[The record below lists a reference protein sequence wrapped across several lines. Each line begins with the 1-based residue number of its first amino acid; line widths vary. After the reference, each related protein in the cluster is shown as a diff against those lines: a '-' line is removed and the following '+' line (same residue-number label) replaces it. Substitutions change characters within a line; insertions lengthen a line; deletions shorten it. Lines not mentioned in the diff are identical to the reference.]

1 MITGESDV
9 ITDQNLKVKLN
20 LGEQL
25 DNKSKSS
32 TASYAVMFLVVIS
45 ASAIGYK
52 LKKRNKIEEPFIT
65 EPVEE
70 TKSETFIQTP
80 LREMQTL
87 IIDSN
92 VLEKVKLA
100 VLDEIKGSISE
111 VSPEKKKGDDFENY
125 IVTLFNPKA
134 ERFLLKEWRS
144 DKIADNGI
152 YALSSHNPDLE
163 FQYIDGSKSY
173 AFAVECKWRS
183 KFQHKE
189 IDWAKPYQ
197 IQNYLSYQE
206 KNKIPVFIAI
216 GVGGKPSQPEQLFV
230 APLNEICM
238 YPKLF
243 ESYLKKFN
251 RNPSHNFY
259 YNPAQSMLY

>member
-9 ITDQNLKVKLN
+9 ITDQNLKVNLN
-20 LGEQL
+20 LGAQL
-25 DNKSKSS
+25 DNNSKST
-32 TASYAVMFLVVIS
+32 TAPYALMFLAIIT
-45 ASAIGYK
+45 AGAIGYR
-52 LKKRNKIEEPFIT
+52 LKKKNKMEEAIIAEPT
-65 EPVEE
+65 EDE
-70 TKSETFIQTP
+70 KSDSFIQAP
-80 LREMQTL
+80 LREMQTV
-87 IIDSN
+87 IIDNN
-92 VLEKVKLA
+92 VVEKVKMA
-100 VLDEIKGSISE
+100 VLEEIKGSISE

-163 FQYIDGSKSY
+163 FQYSDGSRSY
-173 AFAVECKWRS
+173 PFAVECKWRS
-183 KFQHKE
+183 KFMHRE

-197 IQNYLSYQE
+197 IQNYISYQE

-238 YPKLF
+238 YPTLF
-243 ESYLKKFN
+243 ESYLKKFK
-251 RNPSHNFY
+251 RSPTHSFY
-259 YNPAQSMLY
+259 YNPQQKMLY

>member
-9 ITDQNLKVKLN
+9 ITDQNLRVKLN

-25 DNKSKSS
+25 DNKKST
-32 TASYAVMFLVVIS
+32 TAPYAVMFLAIIS
-45 ASAIGYK
+45 AGAIGYK
-52 LKKRNKIEEPFIT
+52 LKKRNKK
-65 EPVEE
+65 EE
-70 TKSETFIQTP
+70 TIITGLTEEKKSETFVQAP
-80 LREMQTL
+80 LREMQTV
-87 IIDSN
+87 IIDNN
-92 VLEKVKLA
+92 VVEKVKMA
-100 VLDEIKGSISE
+100 VLDEIKVSISE
-111 VSPEKKKGDDFENY
+111 VSSEKKKGDDFENY

-163 FQYIDGSKSY
+163 FQYIDGYRSHS
-173 AFAVECKWRS
+173 FAVECKWRS
-183 KFQHKE
+183 KFQHRE

-197 IQNYLSYQE
+197 IQNYISYQE

-230 APLNEICM
+230 APLNEISM
-238 YPKLF
+238 YPTLF
-243 ESYLKKFN
+243 ESYLKKFK
-251 RNPSHNFY
+251 RSPAHSFY
-259 YNPAQSMLY
+259 YNPQQRMLY